1 MLKYVITYKR
11 GVCFNLCSCVNDTC
25 RLWSYI
31 AGRFDEL
38 HSASSCHVL
47 DQEFHMVLNVDSRIE
62 MKIITFFMREC
73 KIVLAK

>member
-1 MLKYVITYKR
+1 MIHVDC
-11 GVCFNLCSCVNDTC
+11 GVALLEDLMVTFC
-25 RLWSYI
+25 I
-31 AGRFDEL
+31 
-38 HSASSCHVL
+38 HSCHVL